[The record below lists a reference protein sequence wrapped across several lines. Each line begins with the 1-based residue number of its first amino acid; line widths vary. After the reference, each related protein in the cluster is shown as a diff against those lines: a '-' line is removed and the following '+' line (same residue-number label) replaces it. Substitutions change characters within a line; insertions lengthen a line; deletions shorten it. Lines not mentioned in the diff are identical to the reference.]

1 MVSVFGVEM
10 SSYTLIML
18 IFFVLLIVVLILGD
32 LGDFFDIGG
41 DIGTDVDTGLSPISL
56 PIIGAFGT
64 AFGAFGTIFET
75 LGFSTLLTAALAT
88 VFATLIAAGIW
99 VLMYNVF
106 VKAQSETRVN
116 LADLAGSKGQ
126 VSVPIRPGQPGQVVV
141 VTEARGRTLL
151 QAIADDVIGTDE
163 HVVVEAVVGNSVKV
177 RKLSGGN

>member
-18 IFFVLLIVVLILGD
+18 VFFVFLIVVLIIGD
-32 LGDFFDIGG
+32 IGDFFDIGG

-56 PIIGAFGT
+56 PIIGSFGT
-64 AFGAFGTIFET
+64 AFGAFGTLFEG
-75 LGFSTLLTAALAT
+75 LAFGVLAT
-88 VFATLIAAGIW
+88 AGLATAFATLTAGGMW

-106 VKAQSETRVN
+106 VKAQSETRV
-116 LADLAGSKGQ
+116 DLTELTGFKGQ

-151 QAIADDVIGTDE
+151 QAIADDAIGTDE
-163 HVVVEAVVGNSVKV
+163 HVVVESVVGNSVKV
-177 RKLSGGN
+177 RRL